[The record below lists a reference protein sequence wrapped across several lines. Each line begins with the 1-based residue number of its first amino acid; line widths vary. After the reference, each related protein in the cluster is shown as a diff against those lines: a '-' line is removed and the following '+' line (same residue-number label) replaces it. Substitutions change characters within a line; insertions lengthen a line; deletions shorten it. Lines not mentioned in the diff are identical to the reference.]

1 VASKKSTRVS
11 PLGESTRAAASR
23 RRTPGSRYAKLE
35 KKYEVA
41 LAIADLAI
49 LHRTRAKITQDELAS
64 RMGTSI
70 SAISRLE
77 SGFHVPS
84 LETLRKLAEAL
95 GGRVKI
101 EIVGT
106 ELPTSRARSS
116 SLPRVKT
123 AARLTARKK

>member
-1 VASKKSTRVS
+1 VASKKSTHVA
-11 PLGESTRAAASR
+11 PLGERASAAATR
-23 RRTPGSRYAKLE
+23 RRASDPRYAELE

-49 LHRTRAKITQDELAS
+49 LHRTRAKLTQDELAS

-101 EIVGT
+101 DIVGD
-106 ELPTSRARSS
+106 ELPKARPRSR
-116 SLPRVKT
+116 SLIE
-123 AARLTARKK
+123 A